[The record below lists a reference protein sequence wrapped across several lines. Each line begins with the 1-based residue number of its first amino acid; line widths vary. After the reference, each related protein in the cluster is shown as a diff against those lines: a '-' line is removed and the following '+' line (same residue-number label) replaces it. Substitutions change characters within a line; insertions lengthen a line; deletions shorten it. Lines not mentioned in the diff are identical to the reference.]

1 MAETR
6 IHHAEL
12 RVPTRPTV
20 RIHHAELRVP
30 PAVEVRIHHAEM
42 ILPAP
47 STAAVRIHFA
57 ALTMPGGDQEV
68 VPSGIRQL
76 GGNDAWWDVE
86 LRQRTSTN
94 EWT

>member
-12 RVPTRPTV
+12 RVPTIPNV
-20 RIHHAELRVP
+20 RIHHAELRLP
-30 PAVEVRIHHAEM
+30 QAVEVRVHHAEVV
-42 ILPAP
+42 LPAAP
-47 STAAVRIHFA
+47 TATVGIHYA
-57 ALTMPGGDQEV
+57 ALTLPAGDQDV

-76 GGNDAWWDVE
+76 GGNDAWWDLE